1 MSARVGRR
9 LVAVLIAAAAF
20 PAAAGASTA
29 RIGPFP
35 DSILQPAPS
44 AIIVAGGAEANGVAI
59 VESGSDTIVTDTAGV
74 TPADATCQAVSPT
87 QVRCPQPA
95 GSPSL
100 LFDVRLGEGNDTLSI
115 TLTGA
120 FTFGRALMAG
130 GDDRVRF
137 AGDLGGEQDGGP
149 GNDVLA
155 GGPRDDRLRG
165 GDGVDRLGGEAGQD
179 RLDGGL
185 GGDVLVGGE
194 GTDTYEY
201 GARTT
206 PVSVTFD
213 GNANDGAAGEG
224 DRIVAAGDDIEGGS
238 AGDFLA
244 GDGLDNRIDGG
255 GGNDVVFGAGGSD
268 RLTLAN
274 GDDFGDG
281 GDGADVIDAGAG
293 SDHLR
298 GGGGDDTLHAGLRPD
313 EPDGSPDR
321 VEGGAGVDTYDIGF
335 FDTSCAIAPGPHCI
349 PTKGAAVTL
358 DDVANDNGEGDDI
371 RSDVETLRGSGLTD
385 FLIGSG
391 AGNAI
396 LGDGGGD
403 RIAGR
408 GGNDLLLGQTGNDF
422 IDSRDGLIDAV
433 DCGPGSDF
441 VLADPLDI
449 LQGCESVSLPPA

>member
-1 MSARVGRR
+1 MAA
-9 LVAVLIAAAAF
+9 VALIALAAL
-20 PAAAGASTA
+20 PATAAASTA
-29 RIGPFP
+29 RVGPYP
-35 DSILQPAPS
+35 DSILQPAPQ

-59 VESGSDTIVTDTAGV
+59 TESGTDTFVADTAGV
-74 TPADATCQAVSPT
+74 TPADGTCQALSPT

-95 GSPSL
+95 ASPSL
-100 LFDVRLGEGNDTLSI
+100 LFDVRLGEGHDTLTV
-115 TLTGA
+115 TLGGA
-120 FTFGRALMAG
+120 FTFGRALMGG

-165 GDGVDRLGGEAGQD
+165 GDGADRLGGDAGQD
-179 RLDGGL
+179 RLHGGA
-185 GGDVLVGGE
+185 GGDVLVGGD
-194 GTDTYEY
+194 GVDTYEY
-201 GARTT
+201 GDRTA
-206 PVSVTFD
+206 PVAVTFD
-213 GNANDGAAGEG
+213 ANANDGAAGEG
-224 DRIVAAGDDIEGGS
+224 DRVVASGDNIEGGS
-238 AGDFLA
+238 AGDFLV

-255 GGNDVVFGAGGSD
+255 GGADVVFGAGGSD
-268 RLTLAN
+268 RLILGGGN
-274 GDDFGDG
+274 DFGDG

-293 SDHLR
+293 ADHLR
-298 GGGGDDTLHAGLRPD
+298 GGGGDDTLHAGLHPD

-335 FDTSCAIAPGPHCI
+335 FDPSCAVAPGPHCI

-371 RSDVETLRGSGLTD
+371 RTDVETLRGSGLGD

-396 LGDGGGD
+396 LGEGGDD

-408 GGNDLLLGQTGNDF
+408 GGNDLLLGQTGNDY

-441 VLADPLDI
+441 ALADRVDI
-449 LQGCESVSLPPA
+449 LQGCEGVQFPPA